1 MTLFACGSRQK
12 STFSRRLIGAH
23 VYPPEPYPG
32 PILGDDANDDDNALG
47 VCCARVE
54 SVALPE
60 WPDSREKWKTLVKRA
75 SKNEINNYTTQD
87 KRIR

>member
-1 MTLFACGSRQK
+1 MTIQDD
-12 STFSRRLIGAH
+12 
-23 VYPPEPYPG
+23 
-32 PILGDDANDDDNALG
+32 GDDVEEIDGNGDADDEDDPRGADANVDDDAGG

-54 SVALPE
+54 SVALLE